1 MFVSIAIPFIPDDC
15 RTFYSDNA
23 PLRIW
28 ESSHG
33 SSSHGGLWCGVGR
46 CDSFSLW
53 SYRELQFPI
62 TLYVLIPA
70 MIYFNAV
77 IYKEVRRNGKQI
89 ISNRVSS
96 ETKEKMLKNKKSFHT
111 TLVKIPTI
119 FLCFIPTNICLII
132 LDSFT
137 DRIPNDVR
145 VVVKSLVTLLPLLN
159 LILGFTLLE

>member
-1 MFVSIAIPFIPDDC
+1 
-15 RTFYSDNA
+15 
-23 PLRIW
+23 
-28 ESSHG
+28 
-33 SSSHGGLWCGVGR
+33 
-46 CDSFSLW
+46 
-53 SYRELQFPI
+53 
-62 TLYVLIPA
+62 

-96 ETKEKMLKNKKSFHT
+96 ETKEEMLKNKKSFHT

-132 LDSFT
+132 LASFT

-145 VVVKSLVTLLPLLN
+145 EVVKSLVTLLPLLN
-159 LILGFTLLE
+159 LILRFTLLE